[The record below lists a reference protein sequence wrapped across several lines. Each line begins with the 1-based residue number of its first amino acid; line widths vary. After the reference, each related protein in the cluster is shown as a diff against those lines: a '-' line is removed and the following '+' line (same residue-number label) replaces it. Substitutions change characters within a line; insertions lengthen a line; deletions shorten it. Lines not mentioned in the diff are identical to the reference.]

1 MNTRIEQDTMG
12 KIAVPADA
20 YWGAQTQR
28 SKDNFKIGSILMPI
42 EIVSSLALAKKAAA
56 FANCRLG
63 VLSEEKRDLI
73 VQVCEEIMSGK
84 LDGEFPLI
92 VWQTGSG
99 TQTNMN
105 VNEVIANRAEVL
117 RGGGLTAEKK
127 FISPNDDVNKSQS
140 TNDMF
145 PTAMRIALYQKIVNQ
160 TIPALESLRDG
171 LQKKAASF
179 HNIIKIGRT
188 HLMDATPLRLGDEF
202 SAFAAQLQ
210 FGTAALKNALPH
222 LAQLPIG
229 GTAVGTGLNAPKGY
243 DKLAVEYIN
252 EFTGQP
258 FFAAENKFEAMA
270 SHDAF
275 VEVSGAMKQIAV
287 SLTKIA
293 NDIRLLASGQRCG
306 LGEISLPQNEPGSSI
321 MPGKVNPTQCEALTM
336 VCAQVVGN
344 DTAISFAAMQ
354 GHLQLNAFMPV
365 IAYNSLLSASLLA
378 DSCRSFLRN
387 CLQGISANE
396 DVIAKQVE
404 NSLMLVTALNP
415 HIGYHNAAKIAQY
428 AHSQN
433 CTLKQAALELKLLS
447 AEDFDKWVRAEG
459 MVC

>member
-1 MNTRIEQDTMG
+1 MQTRIEKDTMG
-12 KIAVPADA
+12 TVNVPAEA

-28 SKDNFKIGSILMPI
+28 SMDNFKIGTLPMPM
-42 EIVSSLALAKKAAA
+42 EIIHSLALAKKAAA
-56 FANCRLG
+56 FANCHLHA
-63 VLSEEKRDLI
+63 LSEEKRDLI
-73 VQVCEEIMSGK
+73 ARVCDEIMEGK
-84 LDGEFPLI
+84 LDKEFPLI

-117 RGGGLTAEKK
+117 SGGSLTAEKR

-145 PTAMRIALYQKIVNQ
+145 PTAMRIALYQTIENQ
-160 TIPALESLRDG
+160 TIPALKSLQNE
-171 LQKKAASF
+171 LQEKAALF
-179 HNIIKIGRT
+179 QDIIKIGRT

-210 FGTAALKNALPH
+210 FGLTALKNTLPH
-222 LAQLPIG
+222 LAQLPTG
-229 GTAVGTGLNAPKGY
+229 GTAVGTGLNTPKGY
-243 DKLAVEYIN
+243 DKLVVKYIN
-252 EFTGQP
+252 EFAGQT

-275 VEVSGAMKQIAV
+275 VETSGAMKQLAV

-293 NDIRLLASGQRCG
+293 NDIRLLASGPRSG

-336 VCAQVVGN
+336 VCSQVVGN
-344 DTAISFAAMQ
+344 DTAICFAAMQ
-354 GHLQLNAFMPV
+354 GHLQLNVFMPV

-378 DSCRSFLRN
+378 DACLSFCKN
-387 CLQGISANE
+387 CVQGIAANE
-396 DVIAKQVE
+396 AVIAKHLE

-415 HIGYHNAAKIAQY
+415 HIGYYNAAKIAQY
-428 AHSQN
+428 AHHQN
-433 CTLKQAALELKLLS
+433 CTLKQAAIALYLVSE
-447 AEDFDKWVRAEG
+447 ADFDKWVNSKE
-459 MVC
+459 MV

>member
-321 MPGKVNPTQCEALTM
+321 MPGKVNPTQCEAVTM
-336 VCAQVVGN
+336 VCSQVLGN
-344 DTAISFAAMQ
+344 DAAISFAAMQ
-354 GHLQLNAFMPV
+354 GHLQLNVFMPV

-378 DSCRSFLRN
+378 DSCRSFLEN
-387 CLQGISANE
+387 CVQEITANE
-396 DVIAKQVE
+396 AVIAKHLE

-415 HIGYHNAAKIAQY
+415 HIGYYNAAKIAQY
-428 AHSQN
+428 AHNQN
-433 CTLKQAALELKLLS
+433 YTLKQAALELNFVTE
-447 AEDFDKWVRAEG
+447 EDFDKWVKPEE
-459 MVC
+459 MI